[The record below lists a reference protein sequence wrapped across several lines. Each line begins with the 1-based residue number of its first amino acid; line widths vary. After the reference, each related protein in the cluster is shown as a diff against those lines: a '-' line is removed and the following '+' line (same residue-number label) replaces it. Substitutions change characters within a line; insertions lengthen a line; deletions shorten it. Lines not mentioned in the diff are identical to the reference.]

1 MRSKRDE
8 LVDGSGGT
16 KRARRGEKKEGTP
29 RRRGRGA
36 NESVD
41 LKTGRMRAELEGGER
56 E

>member
-16 KRARRGEKKEGTP
+16 KRGEKREGTS

-41 LKTGRMRAELEGGER
+41 LKTGRMRAEPEAGER